1 MVATT
6 QKPSRTLK
14 TSGKDIKYKKPS
26 SAPKRFKSAYM
37 FFSERKHKE
46 LRKTDECKKMRTSD
60 VAKLVSQAWKALACN
75 DKEVFLEMAK
85 KDKERY
91 EIEKANYKGPWK
103 VIDIKDRNT
112 PKRPMSAFLAFSNAR
127 RKEVSESNPM
137 LTNGEI
143 SKILSDMWRDAPPQ
157 QKLIYHD
164 QENKLRLNYKMS
176 VSKGQSTCK
185 IAPSFSGID
194 CVSLSSASNEHS
206 RQNTQIDDDNR
217 SPGSFAS
224 MLESLNDYALSDEM
238 SNSSRGHSV
247 SDQTAKV
254 SLLEEDLSPMTLDS
268 PGRSFGYNQTCA
280 SHGYVMELPD
290 LVAPFPLEPLIV
302 TDFGGFLAAAALL
315 DSCAAQQLQF

>member
-103 VIDIKDRNT
+103 
-112 PKRPMSAFLAFSNAR
+112 
-127 RKEVSESNPM
+127 
-137 LTNGEI
+137 
-143 SKILSDMWRDAPPQ
+143 
-157 QKLIYHD
+157 KLIYHD

-217 SPGSFAS
+217 SLGSFAS